1 MQTFLPYSDFR
12 ASAQT
17 LDRQRLGKQRVEAL
31 SIYRIL
37 TGQTSGGA
45 WRNHPAVNMWRGY
58 EDALCLYLEA
68 MIEEWVGRGYKNNIV
83 VPDFNPNP
91 KMPYWLG
98 YSSFHKSHRSNL
110 TRKNPEWYN
119 NYWTEPNDLE
129 YVWPA

>member
-1 MQTFLPYSDFR
+1 MQTFLPYADFR
-12 ASAQT
+12 ASAQA

-31 SIYRIL
+31 SIHRIL
-37 TGQTSGGA
+37 MGQTAGGA

-68 MIEEWVGRGYKNNIV
+68 MIEEWVKRGYKNNIII
-83 VPDFNPNP
+83 PPHENNP

-98 YSSFHKSHRSNL
+98 YSLFHQSHRSNL
-110 TRKNPEWYN
+110 TRKLPEWYN
-119 NYWTEPNDLE
+119 QHWSESPEME